1 MISMKIEDISPETA
15 KKYLELN
22 FVNRS
27 ISENRVA
34 SYARDMRSDNWQ
46 LNGESLK
53 FNTEGQLIDGQHRL
67 YAIIRSG
74 KTIPMCV
81 VRGLAVTI
89 NEVDR
94 GKSRTTRDT
103 LTIEGYDKSIVQNFM
118 VSAIRLLTSIMLDIP
133 FSSMGGITDSEIRK
147 AYSFY
152 EKEIKQVI
160 SLNHYGGA
168 GLTKKSAVTAT
179 LLMALKCGVSEETIQ
194 DFATVLNTGRYI
206 NNKQLPAMVLRDDFL
221 QNKFRRYN
229 KIRIYEQL
237 YCIEKALYDFE
248 NGIMRKQTYSTCNTP
263 IYSCS
268 PMLKAEKEETNE

>member
-15 KKYLELN
+15 KKYLEQN

-27 ISENRVA
+27 ISEARVT
-34 SYARDMRSDNWQ
+34 SYARDMKNNNWQ
-46 LNGESLK
+46 LNGESIK
-53 FNTEGQLIDGQHRL
+53 FNTKGQLIDGQHRL
-67 YAIIRSG
+67 CAVVRSG
-74 KTIPMCV
+74 EIIPICV
-81 VRGLAVTI
+81 VRGLDVTI

-103 LTIEGYDKSIVQNFM
+103 LTIEGYDKSLVQNFM
-118 VSAIRLLTSIMLDIP
+118 VGAIRLLTSIMLDIP
-133 FSSMGGITDSEIRK
+133 FSTMGGITDSEIRE
-147 AYSFY
+147 AYTFY

-168 GLTKKSAVTAT
+168 GLSKKSAVTAT

-194 DFATVLNTGRYI
+194 DFVTVLNTGRYS
-206 NNKQLPAMVLRDDFL
+206 NNKQLSAMVLRDDFL
-221 QNKFRRYN
+221 QNKFRKNN
-229 KIRIYEQL
+229 KTRIYEQI

-248 NGIMRKQTYSTCNTP
+248 NGISRKQTYSTCNTP

-268 PMLKAEKEETNE
+268 PMLKAEKEEPNE